1 MTEYKF
7 INEIFLTEAFTPSPE
22 SIADAVINKRLI
34 SIYYKGAEEDKFQ
47 WRQIMPVCFGED
59 MRGRQ
64 ALRAFQLDEPTT
76 TFVPAWKFFLIE
88 RISNW
93 NMSSNKNFDKPKD
106 NYNPKDRHMRKI
118 FASSN
123 FNEKVNAKLP
133 TKLDQ
138 MQGVKT
144 HVVDMS
150 KKKSVKSFDKPE
162 DAVDYAAKLNKGKPS
177 TSTSGFKAFSD
188 KELAKMNIATPGVQ
202 KSKSFARRL
211 KTLEEV
217 YASI

>member
-1 MTEYKF
+1 MQEYNY
-7 INEIFLTEAFTPSPE
+7 INEIFLMEAFTPNPD
-22 SIADAVINKRLI
+22 SIADAVKNKRLI
-34 SIYYKGAEEDKFQ
+34 SIYYKGAEEGKFQ

-59 MRGRQ
+59 MKGRQ

-76 TFVPAWKFFLIE
+76 TFVPAWKFFLVE

-106 NYNPKDRHMRKI
+106 NYNPKDKHMRKI

-133 TKLDQ
+133 TSLDVL
-138 MQGVKT
+138 QGTKT
-144 HVVDMS
+144 HVVDMG

-162 DAVDYAAKLNKGKPS
+162 DAVDYAAKMNKGAKAS
-177 TSTSGFKAFSD
+177 NTSGFKAFSD
-188 KELAKMNIATPGVQ
+188 KELAKMNVSTPGVQ
-202 KSKSFARRL
+202 KSKNFAKRL
-211 KTLEEV
+211 KTLEEI